1 MRELN
6 ILDHTADIMIEG
18 IGETLEEAF
27 EAIALAL
34 VSVMVDMKSI
44 KNKYRLSG
52 EVKTESRDLEDLL
65 VDFLN
70 KLIFLKDAKKFIFND
85 IGVRIKEEGNSLVA
99 KFELKGD
106 YYTGGEYEF
115 SIDVK
120 GASYSAAKVE
130 KVGDRYICR
139 CVVDV

>member
-27 EAIALAL
+27 EGIALAL

-52 EVKTESRDLEDLL
+52 EVKTESRYLEDLL

-85 IGVRIKEEGNSLVA
+85 IEVRIKEKGNSLVA

-130 KVGDRYICR
+130 KISDRYICR